1 MMNAE
6 STSESRHKRRISFR
20 FSWLE
25 DAVGVV
31 IEAWENCFFFLSM
44 NVHCLEFWLDILGA
58 TSCEESGNLKTSI
71 GEAQQGVRI
80 TGNGPST
87 HVTRSLLLKKV
98 QKFTVVEQRL
108 RNTFSREA
116 LLLSGRHSIGGSERT
131 IVFFKE
137 PALFGIQVAGELHAL
152 RFRWLAIAV
161 DNFAEHTLINAQR
174 FGDID
179 LMETQSKNL

>member
-58 TSCEESGNLKTSI
+58 TSCEESGNLKTAI

-116 LLLSGRHSIGGSERT
+116 LLLSGRRTRHSSGGSKRT
-131 IVFFKE
+131 VVFFKE
-137 PALFGIQVAGELHAL
+137 PALFRIQVVRELHAL
-152 RFRWLAIAV
+152 CF
-161 DNFAEHTLINAQR
+161 
-174 FGDID
+174 
-179 LMETQSKNL
+179 